1 MIKILIDENLSKYF
15 AEGIN
20 QLQFPLDNGIEVT
33 SIEKE
38 FGRGIKDEDWIP
50 EWGEES
56 GIFISQDLRIYS
68 TKQQSA
74 LLLKYNIG
82 AFFLK
87 LPKGY
92 KYWDKVLV
100 LMKHW
105 QTIVKIIKS
114 NKTPYTYFITAQK
127 VYRG

>member
-20 QLQFPLDNGIEVT
+20 QLQYPLDNGTEVT
-33 SIEKE
+33 SIDKE

-50 EWGEES
+50 KWGKES
-56 GIFISQDLRIYS
+56 GIFITQDLRIYS

-100 LMKHW
+100 LTKHW
-105 QTIVKIIKS
+105 QTIIKIIKS
-114 NKTPYTYFITAQK
+114 NQTPYTYFITAQK
-127 VYRG
+127 VYKG

>member
-20 QLQFPLDNGIEVT
+20 NLQYPLGNEIEVT
-33 SIEKE
+33 SVEKE
-38 FGRGIKDEDWIP
+38 FGRGVKDEDWIP
-50 EWGEES
+50 KWGSSS

-68 TKQQSA
+68 TKHQSA
-74 LLLKYNIG
+74 LLIKYNIG

-92 KYWDKVLV
+92 RYWDKVKV
-100 LMKHW
+100 LIKHW
-105 QTIVKIIKS
+105 QTIIKIVETDS
-114 NKTPYTYFITAQK
+114 SPYVYFITARK
-127 VYRG
+127 VHRA

>member
-20 QLQFPLDNGIEVT
+20 QLQYPLDNGTEVT
-33 SIEKE
+33 SIDKE
-38 FGRGIKDEDWIP
+38 FGKGIKDEDWIP
-50 EWGEES
+50 KWGKES
-56 GIFISQDLRIYS
+56 GIFITQDLRIYS

-100 LMKHW
+100 LTKHW
-105 QTIVKIIKS
+105 QTIIKIIKS
-114 NKTPYTYFITAQK
+114 NQTPYTYFITAQK
-127 VYRG
+127 VYKG

>member
-15 AEGIN
+15 AEGID
-20 QLQFPLDNGIEVT
+20 QLQYPLDNGIEVT

-50 EWGEES
+50 KWGKES

-105 QTIVKIIKS
+105 QTIIKIIKA

>member
-20 QLQFPLDNGIEVT
+20 QLQFPLDNGVEVT

-50 EWGEES
+50 KWGKDS

-74 LLLKYNIG
+74 LLSKYNIG

-105 QTIVKIIKS
+105 QTIIKIIKS
-114 NKTPYTYFITAQK
+114 NETPYTYFITARK